1 VFLRKERGK
10 VDQMDKPLIEV
21 FKDSRK
27 KLRKKHKSYS
37 DIMGVIRTLY
47 PDIEHANSKTAS
59 ILLKRK
65 P

>member
-1 VFLRKERGK
+1 
-10 VDQMDKPLIEV
+10 MDKPLIEV